1 MATQITIHEKG
12 VTVLYEASHPRIDLV
27 FVHGFTGHPKNTWTW
42 QRAKHRS
49 TEQKKK
55 HGRNEEP
62 PTARR
67 LKIPKLSF
75 GQSPRNPSTATS
87 SIPQY
92 DRTETS
98 DAAGSRNVAKPEGRQ
113 EEVYWPA
120 DLASQTIPDSRIL
133 TYGYD
138 TNIRHL
144 LKGPVSKNTVPDHAW
159 DLLCSLEELRRCPN
173 ESCRPLLFIA
183 HSLGGIVVK
192 EALRQS
198 RRCASTQP
206 RFYGIFE
213 ATSGFMFFGTP
224 HRGADPRNFLHHIVS
239 ASVQLLGFKVNYQ
252 IVDRLMP
259 DAEQLLELKDEFAV
273 LCYERK
279 WPVHSFQEEYGV
291 TGLFGTKVVDDRSSC
306 LDDPTIETKRHISEN
321 HMDMCRFYGLQDPEY
336 LKVAAA
342 MTFILGTIGDRKHTI
357 SPLHEQL
364 PLRTPSD
371 TSILYEQ
378 SPPKLP
384 AVGSQVQDSFSPPE
398 TPSCRDERSVS
409 DGIDAT
415 LKESLVERLFFSK
428 IDERL
433 THLTAAQGRTCRWF
447 LAKPEYTAWRDMA
460 QQPDGGGFLWIKGNP
475 GTGKSTLMKLLFE
488 EARGSAKG
496 DSSQIILSFFFLARG
511 TIEEKS
517 TIGLYRSFLHQ
528 LFEKTVDLRGSL
540 EWMTAYGA
548 RGILQNGWHEEALKQ
563 TLKHAIPKLGS
574 RSLTIFVD
582 ALDEC
587 DQSQAAGMVC
597 FFEELCDDAKD
608 ANVKL
613 RICFSSRHYPTV
625 VIQQGVEVTLE
636 AENGHADDIESYI
649 KAELR
654 LGKNKH
660 AETLRA
666 EILKKSSG
674 IFLWVV
680 LVLDILRKEYPN
692 SSVSISKIRN
702 RLEQIP
708 PELNDLF
715 KMILARD
722 GENIEQ
728 LHVCLKWVLFATRP
742 LKPQELYFA
751 VQLGLDK
758 ERSGYWDHEDVEEDQ
773 MKTFVRTS
781 SKGLA
786 EVTRNK
792 ASEIQF
798 IHESVRDFLLG
809 RYGGQWSGAFGN
821 FEGHCHDILKDCC
834 LAQLN
839 APIGDGIDIPDAL
852 PQGAEAAQLREEL
865 HQKFPFLEYSVLN
878 VLHHANCAQQHG
890 REQGHLLADFP
901 LPQWVTLNNA
911 LERHA
916 VRRYTKSV
924 NLLYILAEKN
934 LADLIRIHYQ
944 PAACFKVG
952 EERYGPP
959 IFAALATRSHDA
971 VEAILKSLQAR
982 VQHLSPL
989 PDLWAQYQRDQGS
1002 RTDFGRSFVCSRRQ
1016 DILSYLRER
1025 DDEAILSACIF
1036 SGQVEVDAKDKEG
1049 RTLLSR
1055 AAGNGR
1061 ETIVQLLLNT
1071 GQAETDAKDRGGWTP
1086 LLYAARYGHEA
1097 VVRLLLNTGQVEVD
1111 AKDNFGR
1118 TPLSLAAR
1126 SGHEAVVQLLL
1137 NTSRVEV
1144 DAKDKEGRTALSLAA
1159 ENGHEAVVQLL
1170 LNTGQVEI
1178 DAKDNLG
1185 RTPLSK
1191 AAENGHEAVVQLLL
1205 NTGQVDVNAE
1215 DKKGRTPLSRA
1226 AEMNRKDVVRLLQ
1239 QAFAENTRTV
1249 PTNAAL
1255 LNGSTEV
1262 RIQ

>member
-1 MATQITIHEKG
+1 MATQVTIYEKG
-12 VTVLYEASHPRIDLV
+12 ITVLYEASHPKIEYVKLWLFPEALVITLRHVVSRIREGKRLTSCSVV

-55 HGRNEEP
+55 RGRNEEP
-62 PTARR
+62 PTVRR

-75 GQSPRNPSTATS
+75 GQSPRNTSTATS

-98 DAAGSRNVAKPEGRQ
+98 DAAGSRNVAKPKGRQ

-120 DLASQTIPDSRIL
+120 NLASQTIPDSRIL

-159 DLLCSLEELRRCPN
+159 DLLCSLEKLRRCPN

-192 EALRQS
+192 EALQQS
-198 RRCASTQP
+198 RKCASTQP
-206 RFYGIFE
+206 RLHGIFE

-224 HRGADPRNFLHHIVS
+224 HKGADPRNFLHHIVS
-239 ASVQLLGFKVNYQ
+239 ASVQLLGFKVNHQ

-273 LCYERK
+273 LCRERK

-321 HMDMCRFYGLQDPEY
+321 HMDMYRFYGLQDPEY

-342 MTFILGTIGDRKHTI
+342 ITFILGTIGDRKHTI

-364 PLRTPSD
+364 PMRTLSD
-371 TSILYEQ
+371 TSILHEQ

-398 TPSCRDERSVS
+398 TQNCRDECSIS
-409 DGIDAT
+409 DSIDAT
-415 LKESLVERLFFSK
+415 LKESLVKRLFFSK

-447 LAKPEYTAWRDMA
+447 LAKPEYTAWRNMA

-475 GTGKSTLMKLLFE
+475 GTGKSTLMKLLFKK
-488 EARGSAKG
+488 ARGSAKG

-517 TIGLYRSFLHQ
+517 TIGLYRSLLHQ

-597 FFEELCDDAKD
+597 FFEELCDDARN

-636 AENGHADDIESYI
+636 AEDGHADDIEGYI
-649 KAELR
+649 KAKLR

-666 EILKKSSG
+666 EILKKLSG

-680 LVLDILRKEYPN
+680 LVLDILKKEYPN

-708 PELNDLF
+708 PGLDDLF
-715 KMILARD
+715 EMILARD

-728 LHVCLKWVLFATRP
+728 LHVCVKWVLFTTRP

-758 ERSGYWDHEDVEEDQ
+758 ERSGYWDHEDVDLDQ

-786 EVTRNK
+786 EITRNK
-792 ASEIQF
+792 ASEVQF

-839 APIGDGIDIPDAL
+839 ASIGDAID
-852 PQGAEAAQLREEL
+852 
-865 HQKFPFLEYSVLN
+865 N
-878 VLHHANCAQQHG
+878 V
-890 REQGHLLADFP
+890 
-901 LPQWVTLNNA
+901 
-911 LERHA
+911 
-916 VRRYTKSV
+916 
-924 NLLYILAEKN
+924 
-934 LADLIRIHYQ
+934 
-944 PAACFKVG
+944 
-952 EERYGPP
+952 
-959 IFAALATRSHDA
+959 
-971 VEAILKSLQAR
+971 
-982 VQHLSPL
+982 
-989 PDLWAQYQRDQGS
+989 
-1002 RTDFGRSFVCSRRQ
+1002 
-1016 DILSYLRER
+1016 
-1025 DDEAILSACIF
+1025 
-1036 SGQVEVDAKDKEG
+1036 
-1049 RTLLSR
+1049 
-1055 AAGNGR
+1055 
-1061 ETIVQLLLNT
+1061 T
-1071 GQAETDAKDRGGWTP
+1071 G
-1086 LLYAARYGHEA
+1086 
-1097 VVRLLLNTGQVEVD
+1097 
-1111 AKDNFGR
+1111 
-1118 TPLSLAAR
+1118 
-1126 SGHEAVVQLLL
+1126 
-1137 NTSRVEV
+1137 
-1144 DAKDKEGRTALSLAA
+1144 
-1159 ENGHEAVVQLL
+1159 
-1170 LNTGQVEI
+1170 
-1178 DAKDNLG
+1178 
-1185 RTPLSK
+1185 
-1191 AAENGHEAVVQLLL
+1191 
-1205 NTGQVDVNAE
+1205 
-1215 DKKGRTPLSRA
+1215 
-1226 AEMNRKDVVRLLQ
+1226 
-1239 QAFAENTRTV
+1239 
-1249 PTNAAL
+1249 
-1255 LNGSTEV
+1255 
-1262 RIQ
+1262 